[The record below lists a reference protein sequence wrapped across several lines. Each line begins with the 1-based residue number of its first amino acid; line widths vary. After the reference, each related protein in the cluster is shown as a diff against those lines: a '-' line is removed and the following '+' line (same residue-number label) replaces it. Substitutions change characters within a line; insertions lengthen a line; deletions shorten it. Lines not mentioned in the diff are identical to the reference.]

1 MGNAHRIEYKTHTAQ
16 LGQQMDAGP
25 NDIHRDLMRRAQEQ
39 QELPSEYY
47 GYPTD
52 QEVRYGWCVW
62 LALFLL
68 ITICIVLT

>member
-1 MGNAHRIEYKTHTAQ
+1 MDNAHKIEYMAHTAQ
-16 LGQQMDAGP
+16 LGQQMNAGP
-25 NDIHRDLMRRAQEQ
+25 DVNRDLMRRAQEHQ
-39 QELPSEYY
+39 VLSSEYY
-47 GYPTD
+47 GYPTN